1 VPLALLH
8 IPKNV
13 GYPLLALLVGAEASG
28 VPLPGETALITS
40 SVVASDGSLSIEV
53 VIAIA
58 AVAAIVGDNIGYV
71 IGARFGRRLITRPGR
86 TQQRRLE
93 ALEKGNTLMERHGPK
108 AVFFG
113 RWIAGLRIWASW
125 LAGMSTMPWRSF
137 LVWNALGGI
146 TWALWFGL
154 LGYFGGEAAAH
165 LVARAGVAVAIV
177 VVSGFVAGYAIMHLR
192 LRRRRRAGEPS
203 VTVELPPD

>member
-1 VPLALLH
+1 VILALIS

-13 GYPLLALLVGAEASG
+13 GYPLLFLLVGAEASG

-58 AVAAIVGDNIGYV
+58 AVAAIVGDNIGYA

-93 ALEKGNTLMERHGPK
+93 AFERGNALMERHGPK

-125 LAGMSTMPWRSF
+125 LAGMTTMPWRSF

-154 LGYFGGEAAAH
+154 LGYYGGEAAAR
-165 LVARAGVAVAIV
+165 LVARAGVGVAIL
-177 VVSGFVAGYAIMHLR
+177 VVSGFVAGYVIVHLR
-192 LRRRRRAGEPS
+192 LRRRRRAGEAP

>member
-13 GYPLLALLVGAEASG
+13 GYPLLAVLVGAEASG

>member
-1 VPLALLH
+1 VSAAVPLALLE
-8 IPKNV
+8 IPKHL

-40 SVVASDGSLSIEV
+40 SVLASDGDLAIAA

-71 IGARFGRRLITRPGR
+71 VGQRFGKRLLTRPGR
-86 TQQRRLE
+86 THRRRLE
-93 ALEKGNTLMERHGPK
+93 ALEKGNALMERHGPK

-125 LAGMSTMPWRSF
+125 LAGMTTMPWRSF
-137 LVWNALGGI
+137 LVWNALGGV

-165 LVARAGVAVAIV
+165 VVTRAGVGVAIV
-177 VVSGFVAGYAIMHLR
+177 VVSGFVAAYGIMHLR
-192 LRRRRRAGEPS
+192 LRRR
-203 VTVELPPD
+203 T